1 MVQLRHVAP
10 QDIEAESF
18 RIIEAEL
25 GPHNLPAAEFHI
37 VRRMIHATGD
47 FSFAEN
53 FRAHAKAVEAGLA
66 AIRTG
71 KNVLVDVHMAEAG
84 ISDKLLARFGGR
96 VICRMNE
103 PETAE
108 LARKLGGTRAEAA
121 MRRSADA
128 ADNVGIVA
136 VGNAPTALLAVMDL
150 IKAGRFTPDLVI
162 GVPVGFVNAAESK
175 ELLAEKDYPFIT
187 VLGRKGGT
195 PVAVAAVNALLRLAG
210 EV

>member
-10 QDIEAESF
+10 QDIESESF

-25 GPHNLPAAEFHI
+25 GPHNLPPAEFQI
-37 VRRMIHATGD
+37 ARRMIHATGD

-53 FRAHAKAVEAGLA
+53 VRFHPRAVEAGLA
-66 AIRTG
+66 AIRAG
-71 KNVLVDVHMAEAG
+71 KNVLVDVHMAAAG
-84 ISDKLLARFGGR
+84 ISAALLARHGGR
-96 VICRMNE
+96 VVCRMNE

-150 IKAGRFTPDLVI
+150 IAAGRFAPDLVI

-175 ELLAEKDYPFIT
+175 ELLAEKDYPYIT

-195 PVAVAAVNALLRLAG
+195 PAAVAAVNALLRMVG
-210 EV
+210 QD